1 MRTNG
6 ASAVVMIGI
15 SDPEQ
20 MEPLACQEGLALAA
34 EFFFANYSF
43 IKN

>member
-1 MRTNG
+1 
-6 ASAVVMIGI
+6 MIGI

-34 EFFFANYSF
+34 DFFLPTIASLK
-43 IKN
+43 IKV